1 MRLHRWDNRS
11 APRTSAIGMRCKAC
25 GLRQYE
31 APTSCLP
38 TISQPTANQKDTDT
52 MASRFDYTEFSPK
65 ARDANQR
72 ITELAKMLETA
83 IEEDLPSIRERA
95 VALTKLEESVMW
107 ARKAMRDVK

>member
-11 APRTSAIGMRCKAC
+11 APRISAIGRLCKAC
-25 GLRQYE
+25 GLREYE

-38 TISQPTANQKDTDT
+38 TINQKDTDT

-83 IEEDLPSIRERA
+83 IEEDLPPISEAGYA
-95 VALTKLEESVMW
+95 VTRNLRGA
-107 ARKAMRDVK
+107 

>member
-1 MRLHRWDNRS
+1 MRLHRWDQNS
-11 APRTSAIGMRCKAC
+11 APRASAIGMRCLAC

-38 TISQPTANQKDTDT
+38 TINQKDTDN

-72 ITELAKMLETA
+72 ITELAKMVETA

-95 VALTKLEESVMW
+95 VALTKLEEAVMW